1 MKGIILAGGTGSRL
15 HPVTLA
21 VCKQL
26 LPVYDKPMVYYPLS
40 VLMLAGIRDIL
51 LISTPRDLPVF
62 RELLGDGSQWGVRL
76 TYAVQPKPEGL
87 PQAFTIGADHIG
99 DDRVA
104 MILGDNIFFGE
115 GMGSM
120 LDHVISQS
128 SGASAF
134 CTRVTDPQRYGVVS
148 FGLDGKVRDLQEKPK
163 NPLSDWALTGLYV
176 VGSDVVERVARL
188 KPSRRGELEMV
199 DLLKGYL
206 ADSQLDVLKMGRGY
220 AWFDAGT
227 HDSLLEASEFVRT
240 VESRQGLKV
249 ACLEEIAFSKKLI
262 DLDQFTVLAQRAGDT
277 AYGRYL
283 RGLITEWRA
292 DHD

>member
-26 LPVYDKPMVYYPLS
+26 LPVYDKPMIYYPLS
-40 VLMLAGIRDIL
+40 VLMLAGISDIL
-51 LISTPRDLPVF
+51 VISTPRDLPLF
-62 RELLGDGSQWGVRL
+62 QGLLGDGRQWGLRL
-76 TYAVQPKPEGL
+76 SYAVQPRPEGL
-87 PQAFTIGADHIG
+87 PQAFSIGADHIG
-99 DDRVA
+99 GDRVA
-104 MILGDNIFFGE
+104 MILGDNVFFGE

-120 LDHVISQS
+120 LDHIIGRT

-148 FGLDGKVRDLQEKPK
+148 FDRGGKVQSLQEKPK
-163 NPLSDWALTGLYV
+163 RPVSDWALTGLYV
-176 VGSDVVERVARL
+176 LGADVVERVSRL
-188 KPSRRGELEMV
+188 KPSARGELEMV
-199 DLLKGYL
+199 DLLRGYL
-206 ADSQLDVLKMGRGY
+206 ADDLLDVVKMGRGY

-249 ACLEEIAFSKKLI
+249 ACLEEIAYAKGFI
-262 DLDQFTVLAQRAGDT
+262 GLDQFQVLAERAGDT
-277 AYGRYL
+277 VYGRYL
-283 RGLITEWRA
+283 RGLMAEWRA
-292 DHD
+292 DQG